1 MTKIS
6 SWRSSDNDN
15 VSQAASAHNY
25 TIKFHIKKKRT
36 IKNENV
42 KENTDVIAEQ
52 PQSPDVPPHFETA
65 GVLYR
70 YANAGWLDMGDKRY
84 STEDRVRVAERL
96 YKDFRLSQFSDC
108 KAVVIG
114 SIKPEICGDFTLLD
128 NVLDA
133 RTRYQQAMLS
143 IPHEFWPSVRKVCIE
158 NQELFDNDNGE
169 SKRQQAY
176 RTYAAKVDLCRGL
189 DRLIEHYLRRKKEKN
204 KAV

>member
-6 SWRSSDNDN
+6 SWRSADNDN
-15 VSQAASAHNY
+15 VSQAASEHNY
-25 TIKFHIKKKRT
+25 TIKFCVKKKRVA
-36 IKNENV
+36 KNKNIREEAV
-42 KENTDVIAEQ
+42 DAAERSESPAMP
-52 PQSPDVPPHFETA
+52 PQFGTA

-96 YKDFRLSQFSDC
+96 YKDFRLSQFSEC

-114 SIKPEICGDFTLLD
+114 SVKPEICGDFTLLD
-128 NVLDA
+128 YVLDA

-158 NQELFDNDNGE
+158 DQELFDNDNGE

-189 DRLIEHYLRRKKEKN
+189 DRLIEHYLRRKKEKS